1 MSVVDVVSKEVRS
14 RMMAGIRGANTRP
27 EIQVRK
33 YLHSQG
39 LRFRLHGSRLP
50 ARPDIV
56 LPRWSVAVLVHGC
69 FWHGHDS
76 CRYFRLPTTRQEFW
90 REKIRANI
98 YRDRKNVDEL
108 MRLGWR
114 VAIIWECALRE
125 DAQSSLA
132 HLDKFI
138 RSGEE
143 FVEIQTG
150 N

>member
-1 MSVVDVVSKEVRS
+1 
-14 RMMAGIRGANTRP
+14 MMAGIRGANTRP

-50 ARPDIV
+50 GRPDIV
-56 LPRWSVAVLVHGC
+56 LPRWGVAVLVHGC

-90 REKIRANI
+90 REKILANI

-125 DAQSSLA
+125 DAHSSLA

-138 RSGEE
+138 RNGEE